1 MFGLRYE
8 RMFARSLIARVLV
21 IVVLAVFLW
30 AVFARPSGA
39 SGPERSYRV
48 QPGDTLWSIATA
60 RYGGDP
66 REGVWKIEQRNHLR
80 DATITPGRRL
90 VLP

>member
-1 MFGLRYE
+1 MFGR
-8 RMFARSLIARVLV
+8 IV
-21 IVVLAVFLW
+21 IIVTLAAFLW

-66 REGVWKIEQRNHLR
+66 REAVWRIEHRNHLS
-80 DATITPGRRL
+80 DATITPGLRL

>member
-1 MFGLRYE
+1 MFVRIII
-8 RMFARSLIARVLV
+8 MVT
-21 IVVLAVFLW
+21 LAAFLW
-30 AVFARPSGA
+30 AVLARPSGA

-60 RYGGDP
+60 RYAGDP
-66 REGVWKIEQRNHLR
+66 REAVWKIERRNHLR
-80 DATITPGRRL
+80 DATITPGVRL

>member
-1 MFGLRYE
+1 MFGR
-8 RMFARSLIARVLV
+8 III
-21 IVVLAVFLW
+21 IVTLAAFLW

-60 RYGGDP
+60 RYSGDP
-66 REGVWKIEQRNHLR
+66 REGVWKIEHRNHLHG
-80 DATITPGRRL
+80 ATIAPGFRL

>member
-1 MFGLRYE
+1 MT
-8 RMFARSLIARVLV
+8 
-21 IVVLAVFLW
+21 LAAFLW

-48 QPGDTLWSIATA
+48 QAGDTLWSIATA
-60 RYGGDP
+60 GYAGDP
-66 REGVWKIEQRNHLR
+66 REAIWKIEQRNRLST
-80 DATITPGRRL
+80 ATIAPGVRL

>member
-1 MFGLRYE
+1 MFGRITIL
-8 RMFARSLIARVLV
+8 
-21 IVVLAVFLW
+21 VVLAGFLW

-39 SGPERSYRV
+39 SGPEQHYRV

-60 RYGGDP
+60 RYAGDP
-66 REGVWKIEQRNHLR
+66 REAVWKIEHRNHLR
-80 DATITPGRRL
+80 GATITPGVRL